1 MDTFNSQ
8 NNDKQAKRL
17 AHIQE
22 CLSEAT
28 PPFPKFNRS
37 YRLAAVAI
45 VIRAIGDSTDILFI
59 KRATVDGDPW
69 SGQMAFPG
77 GHMDPDDTSLQMAAI
92 RETEEETGV
101 DLSSE
106 VYLGRLV
113 HQRPA
118 NRPRRSPLAV
128 VPYVFGVTQDPEI
141 KINHEVEEV
150 VWGSI
155 SGMVDGTLKS
165 CQTFEFAG
173 SSSEFDGYLLGRD
186 KFVWG
191 LTYRTLQ
198 SLFEAVDFSAP
209 SLQAQLSMD

>member
-1 MDTFNSQ
+1 M
-8 NNDKQAKRL
+8 
-17 AHIQE
+17 
-22 CLSEAT
+22 
-28 PPFPKFNRS
+28 
-37 YRLAAVAI
+37 
-45 VIRAIGDSTDILFI
+45 IRAIGDSTDILFI
-59 KRATVDGDPW
+59 KRATVEGDPW

-77 GHMDPDDTSLQMAAI
+77 GHMDPDDLSLKMAAV

-118 NRPRRSPLAV
+118 NRPRRSPMAV
-128 VPYVFGVTQDPEI
+128 VPFVFGVTRDLKI
-141 KINHEVEEV
+141 KINHEVEAV

-155 SGMVDGTLKS
+155 SGMLDGTLKET
-165 CQTFEFAG
+165 QTFEWDG
-173 SSSEFDGYLLGRD
+173 NSSEFEGYLLGKD

-198 SLFEAVDFSAP
+198 TLFETVDFGAVASY
-209 SLQAQLSMD
+209 

>member
-1 MDTFNSQ
+1 MDTPNRL
-8 NNDKQAKRL
+8 NNDKQANRFAL
-17 AHIQE
+17 IQKS
-22 CLSEAT
+22 LGEAA
-28 PPFPKFNRS
+28 PPFPKFNRNF
-37 YRLAAVAI
+37 RLAAVAI
-45 VIRAIGDSTDILFI
+45 VIRVVGEAADILFI
-59 KRATVDGDPW
+59 KRATVEGDPW

-77 GHMDPDDTSLQMAAI
+77 GHKDPDDFSLRMAAI

-106 VYLGRLV
+106 VYLGRLS

-118 NRPRRSPLAV
+118 NRPKRSPLAV
-128 VPYVFGVTQDPEI
+128 VPFVFGITYDPKI

-155 SGMVDGTLKS
+155 SGMVDGSLKAS
-165 CQTFEFAG
+165 QTFEFAG
-173 SSSEFDGYLLGRD
+173 SSSEFDGYLLGED

-198 SLFEAVDFSAP
+198 TLFEVVDFGAAVS
-209 SLQAQLSMD
+209 S